1 MDKRTCQEPGGSELQ
16 YLRSTMAAGELPPLT
31 SKASIRTRNRYRA
44 AALPLAWLK
53 VIYRDGKRAGTG
65 SSK

>member
-1 MDKRTCQEPGGSELQ
+1 
-16 YLRSTMAAGELPPLT
+16 MAAGEL
-31 SKASIRTRNRYRA
+31 KASIRTRSRYRA

-53 VIYRDGKRAGTG
+53 VIYRDSKRAGTG

>member
-1 MDKRTCQEPGGSELQ
+1 
-16 YLRSTMAAGELPPLT
+16 LRSTMAAGELPPLT

>member
-16 YLRSTMAAGELPPLT
+16 YLRSTMAAGEL
-31 SKASIRTRNRYRA
+31 KASIRTRSRYRA

-53 VIYRDGKRAGTG
+53 VIYRDSKRAGTG